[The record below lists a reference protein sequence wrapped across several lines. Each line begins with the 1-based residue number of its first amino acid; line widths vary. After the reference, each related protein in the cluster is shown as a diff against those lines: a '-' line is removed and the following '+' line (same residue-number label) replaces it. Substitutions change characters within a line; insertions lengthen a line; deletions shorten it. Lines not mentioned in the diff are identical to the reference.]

1 VRVLHT
7 ADWHVGK
14 TLHRRQRL
22 DEVAE
27 VLGEVVS
34 IARAQEVDLTLV
46 CGDIFDQFAPSAEAE
61 RIVYRTLVE
70 LRGTGSAVL
79 AIPGNHDNAKRFAAI
94 ERLSDAA
101 GIHVVPEV
109 RRPDAGGVVEIS
121 SRDGSQTAQV
131 AALPWVP
138 EKLLYGAEELMGLEE
153 DPNKVYADQ
162 LAQLLRAIC
171 ADFSSGKVHVLA
183 GHVFVAGAAVGG
195 GERPLTIG
203 ETFAIAP
210 QGLPITPQY
219 IALGHVHRPQAVTAA
234 GVPTRYS
241 GSLLQLDF
249 GERKQDKSVVI
260 VDLNPGRPAQVTT
273 VGLSGGRRLLDV
285 AGTLDE
291 LREQEIDPDA
301 YLRVAVRCD
310 GPTPG
315 LADDVRA
322 ILPGVLLVTLDYERE
337 PGSFE
342 PGEAQRLEPR
352 ELFARYFQ
360 QRHGAAADERLL
372 KLFDELFEEVSCAS
386 A

>member
-27 VLGEVVS
+27 VLGEVIS
-34 IARAQEVDLTLV
+34 IAREQEVDVTLV

-79 AIPGNHDNAKRFAAI
+79 VIPGNHDNAKRFAAI
-94 ERLSDAA
+94 EQLSDAA
-101 GIHVVPEV
+101 GIQVVPEV
-109 RRPDAGGVVEIS
+109 RRPDAGGLVEVV

-138 EKLLYGAEELMGLEE
+138 EKRLFGAEEMMGLEG
-153 DPNKVYADQ
+153 DPSNAYADE
-162 LAQLLRAIC
+162 LSRLLRALC
-171 ADFSSGKVHVLA
+171 SDFAPGKVHLLA
-183 GHVFVAGAAVGG
+183 AHLFVGGAKIGG
-195 GERPLTIG
+195 GERSLTIG
-203 ETFAIAP
+203 EIFAVDP
-210 QGLPITPQY
+210 QGLPTTPQY
-219 IALGHVHRPQAVTAA
+219 IALGHVHRPQAVAA
-234 GVPTRYS
+234 AAIPTRYA

-249 GERKQDKSVVI
+249 GEREQDKSVAI
-260 VDLNPGRPAQVTT
+260 VDVAPDRPAKVTT
-273 VGLSGGRRLLDV
+273 IELHGGRRLID
-285 AGTLDE
+285 ASGSLDE
-291 LREQEIDPDA
+291 LGEMDVDPDA
-301 YLRVAVRCD
+301 YLRVMLRCE
-310 GPTPG
+310 GPSPG

-322 ILPGVLLVTLDYERE
+322 ILPNALQVTLDYERD

-342 PGEAQRLEPR
+342 PGEMQRLEPR

-360 QRHGAAADERLL
+360 HRHGAAADERVL
-372 KLFDELFEEVSCAS
+372 KLFDELFEEAS
-386 A
+386 GAPA